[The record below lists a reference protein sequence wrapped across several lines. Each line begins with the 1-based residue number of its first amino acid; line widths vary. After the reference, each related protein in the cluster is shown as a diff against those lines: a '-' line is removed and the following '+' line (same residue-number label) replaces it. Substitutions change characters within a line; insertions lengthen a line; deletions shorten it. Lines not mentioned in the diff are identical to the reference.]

1 MMREV
6 VGLRRRNDRKETSND
21 REGKTDRIQ
30 GPDRGVEVEVEVGRI
45 ITTITIAITRE
56 EDNKRENVSKNG
68 CLLFVRLKC
77 FNSMELL
84 LPLTSSVC
92 RRAFLGIAGYT
103 GRKVKDSV

>member
-1 MMREV
+1 MREV

-30 GPDRGVEVEVEVGRI
+30 GPDRGVEVEVGRI

-56 EDNKRENVSKNG
+56 EDNKRENVLKNG
-68 CLLFVRLKC
+68 CLLFVGLKC